1 MAAPKIAG
9 SLMKVV
15 QEALP
20 GAGFVSLFGLITGG
34 PKDALKYGLTDLA
47 VNVPALGLARKL
59 APGTKGIVNV
69 LDKAGKPTGKTKPF
83 YAPSAVETTTNL
95 VASMLSPV
103 AAEQLLGAGMTPTD
117 MSQEQQLY
125 MQARQRQVENGLQ
138 TQALA
143 PGTQFQMQ
151 GLPNRLAQQLGVEAP
166 EELRAYLR
174 SALGENDEY

>member
-9 SLMKVV
+9 SLMNVL
-15 QEALP
+15 QSALP
-20 GAGFVSLFGLITGG
+20 GAGIAGLFGLITGG
-34 PKDALKYGLTDLA
+34 PKDALKYGITDLA
-47 VNVPALGLARKL
+47 VNVPALALTRRL
-59 APGTKGIVNV
+59 APGTQGIVNI
-69 LDKAGKPTGKTKPF
+69 LDKAGKPTGKTRPV
-83 YAPSAVETTTNL
+83 YTPSNTETGVNIL
-95 VASMLSPV
+95 ASMLSPV
-103 AAEQLLGAGMTPTD
+103 AAEQLLGAGIMPTD

-174 SALGENDEY
+174 NAMGESDEY